1 LEKSSEPLS
10 FIVFVPEWR
19 DPVTP
24 ALTRME
30 ASRFLRHQLNIPAFE
45 HEYRSG
51 SQHICKRYRRR
62 APAVPVSVPAC
73 ELCVLCVL
81 VCTSREEMYYRA
93 VHGTAVLFLQNDAG
107 FAKWAPT
114 AERLAELMVAY
125 RPSTARPSPS
135 PAPITPGDKDSAP
148 KAADRTQGEVLSP
161 GGHDDNNNSN
171 NSNTTNDSGNNN
183 NNNNSSSAG
192 STSSSSSSSTSP
204 QEKMANV

>member
-1 LEKSSEPLS
+1 MVTMVAHFEVSPDSDPDRLDRRSRFHSGSSTSPVSRQALLEKSSEPLS

-51 SQHICKRYRRR
+51 SQHICKRD
-62 APAVPVSVPAC
+62 
-73 ELCVLCVL
+73 
-81 VCTSREEMYYRA
+81 EMYYRA

-114 AERLAELMVAY
+114 AERLAELMAAY
-125 RPSTARPSPS
+125 RPSTARPPSLSSPG
-135 PAPITPGDKDSAP
+135 PAPIVPH
-148 KAADRTQGEVLSP
+148 QHL
-161 GGHDDNNNSN
+161 
-171 NSNTTNDSGNNN
+171 
-183 NNNNSSSAG
+183 
-192 STSSSSSSSTSP
+192 
-204 QEKMANV
+204 